1 MEELKRLAIITT
13 HPIQYNAPLFSQLA
27 KSKKIDI
34 KVFYSWGQACDAIF
48 DPGFG
53 KVRKWDIPLLEG
65 YRYEFLNNVSK
76 KPGSHHFRGISNPD
90 IIKKIDAFF
99 PDAIL
104 VFGWAFSSHL
114 KVLRH
119 YKGRIQVYF
128 RGDSTLID
136 EYRGFGFKKLV
147 RRFFLKWVYSFVNVA
162 FYTGAKNKEYYLAHG
177 LREHQLLFAPHSIEN
192 ERFFTTDEILAQ
204 ARSLKSKLNI
214 PEEDI
219 VFLFA
224 GKFHPKKDPIT
235 LIKAFEKLE
244 DNKYHLV
251 LAGNGSME
259 EELRRLTKNKPN
271 IHYLP
276 FQNQSKMP
284 SLYHLC
290 DIFILP
296 SKGPGE
302 TWGLVLN
309 EAMAAGKPVIAS
321 DKVGAAYN
329 LIREGYNGFIFKNG
343 DSTDL
348 CNKIGLI
355 LKEDLSEMG
364 DHSLDLLKKYNL
376 SFLSTVIE
384 SAIINQ

>member
-1 MEELKRLAIITT
+1 
-13 HPIQYNAPLFSQLA
+13 
-27 KSKKIDI
+27 
-34 KVFYSWGQACDAIF
+34 
-48 DPGFG
+48 
-53 KVRKWDIPLLEG
+53 
-65 YRYEFLNNVSK
+65 
-76 KPGSHHFRGISNPD
+76 
-90 IIKKIDAFF
+90 
-99 PDAIL
+99 
-104 VFGWAFSSHL
+104 
-114 KVLRH
+114 
-119 YKGRIQVYF
+119 
-128 RGDSTLID
+128 
-136 EYRGFGFKKLV
+136 
-147 RRFFLKWVYSFVNVA
+147 VA
-162 FYTGAKNKEYYLAHG
+162 FYTGEKNKEYYLAHG